1 MLSLR
6 NRFGIPGVISVIALV
21 FAMLGGAYAASNS
34 SGGGKATASAK
45 TKRGPKGPKGATGP
59 AGPAGA
65 QGPAGANGKDG
76 ANGSNGSAGLQGSQ
90 GLPGKSV
97 AVANYSGPEC
107 EGSEEGATVEVAGEP
122 ATKKYVCDGVPGAGG
137 AQGPQGSPWT
147 AGGTLPPS
155 SAAGCPCT
163 ETGVWLLVKAGIAM
177 RANIS
182 FTIPLAASLD
192 DAHVHY
198 INIAGKEVRLN
209 EEEVPVESTSTACL
223 GTVAD
228 PKATSGNLCVYAKTN
243 SAEHTLWAYSEAIFD
258 PAQGAF
264 QSFEGGSAG
273 KSGAIIT
280 VPGEG
285 NSGFGT
291 WAVTG

>member
-45 TKRGPKGPKGATGP
+45 AKKGPRGPKGATGP

-76 ANGSNGSAGLQGSQ
+76 SNGSNGSAGAQGSQ

-97 AVANYSGPEC
+97 EVANYSGPEC
-107 EGSEEGATVEVAGEP
+107 AGSEEGATVQIAGEP
-122 ATKKYVCDGVPGAGG
+122 STKKYVCDGVEGSPGAPG
-137 AQGPQGSPWT
+137 ANGSPWT

-155 SAAGCPCT
+155 SASGCPCT
-163 ETGVWLLVKAGIAM
+163 ETGAWSVSAGPAFV
-177 RANIS
+177 RAVIS
-182 FTIPLAASLD
+182 FSIPLVAALD
-192 DAHVHY
+192 GSHVH
-198 INIAGKEVRLN
+198 ISNQANFADFDEAG
-209 EEEVPVESTSTACL
+209 PGTTGCTGSAAAPTA
-223 GTVAD
+223 
-228 PKATSGNLCVYAKTN
+228 PSGHLCVYIGTETEALVPEEVAKVDN
-243 SAEHTLWAYSEAIFD
+243 E
-258 PAQGAF
+258 
-264 QSFEGGSAG
+264 
-273 KSGAIIT
+273 
-280 VPGEG
+280 VPGASTAG
-285 NSGFGT
+285 AYVQILLFSASAHASGT